1 MMNGKNGS
9 ILTAVLV
16 VAGLFIILVGF
27 KFGAPVLGPIFLSF
41 FFAIV
46 LTPLL
51 KWFTR
56 RGLSYRSALVV
67 TVIGIGILGIMVLA
81 LMAYSLIDLRDQ
93 LAGIQND
100 PDQTNEILTAIFEFL
115 IANVNLSQVT
125 TVLYNGVFVL
135 FGTLFLLIELPL
147 FHRVM
152 MTRLGADHSVVRTAE
167 ELYRDIIEYFIVRIK
182 VNFFTSLGVTAV
194 LLVMGIDYALLWGIL
209 AFALSFVPYI
219 GYLLAAIPPVLIG
232 YIEFGLLGAVAVL
245 LIYGFVNLI
254 AENVVFPKLAG
265 KALAVPVY
273 VVFVSVFFWGW
284 LLGVAGML
292 LSVPLTMAV
301 VIFLGKF
308 EETAWLVPFFRGERS
323 PERKGLFRKKVP

>member
-1 MMNGKNGS
+1 MMNGKSKS
-9 ILTAVLV
+9 ILTTVLV
-16 VAGLFIILVGF
+16 VAGLFIILVGL
-27 KFGAPVLGPIFLSF
+27 KFGAPVLGPILLSI
-41 FFAIV
+41 FFAMV
-46 LTPLL
+46 LTPML

-56 RGLSYRSALVV
+56 RGWSYRLALIITVI
-67 TVIGIGILGIMVLA
+67 VIGITGIMVLVLLA
-81 LMAYSLIDLRDQ
+81 FSLIDLRDQ
-93 LAGIQND
+93 LAGIQDN
-100 PDQTNEILTAIFEFL
+100 PDQTNELLAAIFQFI
-115 IANVNLSQVT
+115 IANVELSQVT

-147 FHRVM
+147 FHSVM
-152 MTRLGADHSVVRTAE
+152 MTRLGVDHAVVKIVE
-167 ELYRDIIEYFIVRIK
+167 ELYQDIIDYFIVRIK

-194 LLVMGIDYALLWGIL
+194 LLVMGIDYALLWGLL
-209 AFALSFVPYI
+209 AFGLSFVPYI
-219 GYLLAAIPPVLIG
+219 GYLLAAIPPILIG
-232 YIEFGLLGAVAVL
+232 YIEFGPLGAVAVL

-254 AENVVFPKLAG
+254 AENVIFPKLAG

-301 VIFLGKF
+301 VIFLNKF

-323 PERKGLFRKKVP
+323 SERKGLFRKKAS